1 MSIKPGT
8 YELGPQT
15 GKLIVETRRTGGAA
29 KAGHD
34 LTLEVTSWNGTVGL
48 GEEPNGTSVT
58 LHADGSSL
66 RVLEGRGGIKKL
78 DDDDKVNIQ
87 QTIDDEVLKATSIDF
102 RSSAVEGA
110 PESGHLFVRGEL
122 EFAGRTNPIEF
133 ELEVGTDGHLTG
145 RATVKQSDWG
155 IKPYSALFGA
165 LRVADEV
172 EVTVDAELGG

>member
-8 YELGPQT
+8 YELGPRN
-15 GKLIVETRRTGGAA
+15 GKLLVETSRTGGAA

-34 LTLEVTSWNGTVGL
+34 LTLEVTSWNGTLQL

-58 LHADGSSL
+58 LRADGSSL
-66 RVLEGRGGIKKL
+66 QVREGRGGIKKL
-78 DDDDKVNIQ
+78 DEDDKLNIQ

-102 RSSAVEGA
+102 RSTAVEGT
-110 PESGHLFVRGEL
+110 PESSRLLVIGEL

-133 ELEVGTDGHLTG
+133 ELEVGEDGHVTG

-172 EVTVDAELGG
+172 DVTVDAELGG